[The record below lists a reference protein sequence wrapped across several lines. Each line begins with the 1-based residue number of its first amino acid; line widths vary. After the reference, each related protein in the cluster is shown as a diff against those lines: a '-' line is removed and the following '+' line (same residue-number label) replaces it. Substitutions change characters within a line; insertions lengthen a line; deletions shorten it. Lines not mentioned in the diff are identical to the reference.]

1 MARAMPKS
9 KYESHVLPRLDEV
22 EAWARDGISEKDI
35 ASNLHVAD
43 STFRGYKSA
52 YPALSAA
59 LAHGKDYV
67 DNVVVTNAY
76 LKRMI
81 GYDATEVRRE
91 YKYETDPATGE
102 LHRTLVRE
110 TEQTRHIPGDP
121 RAAEFWLTNRQRDRW
136 KYKPEPGEGGD
147 GETGVVLLEP
157 AAAEPGPPAELVD
170 EMAAKLSEQERL
182 LDGMEAYRRE

>member
-1 MARAMPKS
+1 
-9 KYESHVLPRLDEV
+9 
-22 EAWARDGISEKDI
+22 
-35 ASNLHVAD
+35 
-43 STFRGYKSA
+43 
-52 YPALSAA
+52 
-59 LAHGKDYV
+59 
-67 DNVVVTNAY
+67 
-76 LKRMI
+76 MI

-91 YKYETDPATGE
+91 YKYEADPATGE

-110 TEQTRHIPGDP
+110 TEQTRHVPGDP

-147 GETGVVLLEP
+147 GDTGVVLLEP
-157 AAAEPGPPAELVD
+157 SAAEPEPPAELVD